1 MREKELRLALV
12 CFGGV
17 SLAIYIHGVSKEIL
31 KLARASKAIH
41 ASPDP
46 HDKSRTTY
54 LYPNDQ
60 ITDIPDTELI
70 YFDILKSFL
79 PELDLRVIIDT
90 IAGASAGGMNSV
102 FLSRAIAHDLN
113 FDHLRHHW
121 LIEADVTRLTG
132 EKKTASRWNT
142 VITKPL
148 INLLSGKFL
157 GNSNLSTQ
165 VKEKLPSLL
174 NIWDL
179 KPPFDG
185 KHILKLVYG
194 GLKGMGKVNYQS
206 LLPRGHELD
215 LFLTLTDFYGYK
227 RSMILNDPPLIFEL
241 EHRHNLKFSYLKKAS
256 SNNLSKF
263 DSDFDDDGIAAL
275 CFAAR
280 ATSCFPGAFPPAQL
294 RETERFFNNINS
306 AWTRKDDFIEKN
318 FREYKNAGINP
329 ELTSFLD
336 GSILNNKPFDQALA
350 AIHDR
355 PAFREVSRKVIY
367 IDPNPERLK
376 HTPNGAPPTMLNT
389 LKGALSDI
397 PMNEPMHDDLE
408 EIHIHNQK
416 VATIKSVVDSVK
428 PSVEKLVYAVSPKNF
443 DGKTTSKDIEKWR
456 NLASAQAVT
465 EAGYS
470 YEAYARLK
478 IRSTVADLTGI
489 IVNLC
494 DIAPRSK
501 EKRKVFSLIQC
512 WVLKD
517 TAGASLLYGD
527 KAFNKNNGIFNW
539 TKSFLRKKTSLESMP
554 YWTKFIVKF
563 DVNYQKRRLHF
574 LIQELNN
581 QYSINPDHV
590 NELDA
595 CKMAIYKTL
604 ELIKEERIIDRF
616 SDEKK
621 LEIKDTINNLMHL
634 NVDDDVNSQE
644 NIKLVTSHHDEFEK
658 LSDLIS
664 AELNL
669 DKTRLDVDTLVAS
682 QLNNSWDDVFKRNLI
697 TNYLGFAFWDVIT
710 YSINGAKA
718 VGEFNEILVNR
729 ISPND
734 NLILKSDPLEM
745 PLKGTAMKSFGA
757 FFSRQDRENDYLWG
771 RLNGAE
777 RLIDILYNQAKS
789 EGVNHKID
797 IIQIK
802 KKAFNAILEAEKEHL
817 HEIPELFEK
826 IKTRINEL

>member
-46 HDKSRTTY
+46 HDPSRNTY
-54 LYPNDQ
+54 IYPNDQ
-60 ITDIPDTELI
+60 ITDIPDTELV

-79 PELDLRVIIDT
+79 PELDLRVIVDT

-102 FLSRAIAHDLN
+102 FLARAIAHDLN

-121 LIEADVTRLTG
+121 LIEADVSRLTG
-132 EKKTASRWNT
+132 SKKEASRWNKI
-142 VITKPL
+142 ITKPL

-157 GNSNLSTQ
+157 GNGNLSSQ

-174 NIWDL
+174 NVWDL

-185 KHILKLVYG
+185 KHLLGLVYG
-194 GLKGMGKVNYQS
+194 GLKGMGKVNFQS

-215 LFLTLTDFYGYK
+215 LFVTLTDFYGFK
-227 RSMILNDPPLIFEL
+227 RSIILNDPPVISEL

-256 SNNLSKF
+256 SNKLSKF
-263 DSDFDDDGIAAL
+263 ESNFDDDSLAEL

-280 ATSCFPGAFPPAQL
+280 STSCFPGAFPPAQI
-294 RETERFFNNINS
+294 RETEHFFKEIGKE
-306 AWTRKDDFIEKN
+306 WTHKDDFIEQN
-318 FREYKNAGINP
+318 FKEYKMAGINP

-355 PAFREVSRKVIY
+355 PAFREVNRKVIY
-367 IDPNPERLK
+367 VDPNPERLK
-376 HTPNGAPPTMLNT
+376 LSPNGAPPTMLNT

-408 EIHIHNQK
+408 EIHVHNQK

-443 DGKTTSKDIEKWR
+443 KANTTAQDIEKWR
-456 NLASAQAVT
+456 NLASARAVT

-478 IRSTVADLTGI
+478 IRSTVKDLTEI
-489 IVNLC
+489 IVTLC
-494 DIAPRSK
+494 DIAPRSE
-501 EKRKVFSLIQC
+501 EKRKIFSLLQC

-517 TAGASLLYGD
+517 CAGESLLYGD
-527 KAFNKNNGIFNW
+527 EALSKSKGIFNW
-539 TKSFLRKKTSLESMP
+539 TSSFLKKKTSLETMP
-554 YWTKFIVKF
+554 YWTRFIIDF
-563 DVNYQKRRLHF
+563 DINYQKRRLHF

-581 QYSINPDHV
+581 QYSINPEHV

-604 ELIKEERIIDRF
+604 ELIKEGEIIKRYT
-616 SDEKK
+616 DENKS
-621 LEIKDTINNLMHL
+621 EILAIINKITHL
-634 NVDDDVNSQE
+634 PINDDVNCQE
-644 NIKLVTSHHDEFEK
+644 NIKTVANNNDDFERLTRL
-658 LSDLIS
+658 LSS
-664 AELNL
+664 NLNL
-669 DKTRLDVDTLVAS
+669 DQIRKDVDQLVAT
-682 QLNNSWDDVFKRNLI
+682 QLNNDWSDVFKRNLI

-734 NLILKSDPLEM
+734 DLILKSDPLEM

-757 FFSRQDRENDYLWG
+757 FFSREDRENDYLWG

-777 RLIDILYNQAKS
+777 RLIDLLYNQAQS
-789 EGVNHKID
+789 EGIENIID
-797 IIQIK
+797 IIAIK
-802 KKAFNAILEAEKEHL
+802 KKAFNTILKAEEEHL
-817 HEIPELFEK
+817 HEVPELFQR
-826 IKTRINEL
+826 IKKRINEL